1 MVGYLVELMD
11 SLGYFANTKD
21 YHQSQSHV
29 TVSNL
34 G

>member
-11 SLGYFANTKD
+11 SLGCFGNKKD
-21 YHQSQSHV
+21 YYKSQSHIII
-29 TVSNL
+29 SNL